1 MANRMHDLLGREVDR
16 KQFLI
21 EAGGLTLAILGI
33 SGLIRALTEAGT
45 PTRTQGYGS
54 ASYGGERELGRISRK
69 AD

>member
-16 KQFLI
+16 KQFLM

-45 PTRTQGYGS
+45 PTRTHGY
-54 ASYGGERELGRISRK
+54 AYGNSDRKLGRIQRRLG
-69 AD
+69 